1 MTLNSQDKVNAMTTL
16 SRALLMP
23 LCGLGVLFSVASTAA
38 ENVHPQPPVEQ
49 PHGMPPFH
57 GEGMLPPPPMMMG
70 FCHPGQL
77 FCASVASENPTETI
91 QKLTSVLPATT
102 AGKHY
107 EVRLAVVE
115 VPDHM
120 PMPPQPEK
128 TK

>member
-1 MTLNSQDKVNAMTTL
+1 MTTL

-38 ENVHPQPPVEQ
+38 ENVHLQPPVEQ

-128 TK
+128 AK

>member
-1 MTLNSQDKVNAMTTL
+1 MKIL

-23 LCGLGVLFSVASTAA
+23 LCGLGLFVSVAGMAADST
-38 ENVHPQPPVEQ
+38 HPQPPMENSR
-49 PHGMPPFH
+49 GMPPFDH
-57 GEGMLPPPPMMMG
+57 EGMLPPLPMMMG
-70 FCHPGQL
+70 LCHPGAL
-77 FCASVASENPTETI
+77 FCASVASDNPTETI

-120 PMPPQPEK
+120 PMPPQAEK
-128 TK
+128 AK

>member
-1 MTLNSQDKVNAMTTL
+1 MKTL
-16 SRALLMP
+16 SRTLLLP

-38 ENVHPQPPVEQ
+38 ENGHPQPMMEP

-57 GEGMLPPPPMMMG
+57 GEGMPPMPPMMMG

-77 FCASVASENPTETI
+77 FCASVASDNPTETI

-120 PMPPQPEK
+120 LMPPAAEK
-128 TK
+128 SK